1 MDNVGSLRY
10 SGRLFHTTGPDAVK
24 ERRPYIYSLTG
35 GTTSL
40 LLSGDLIQRQDDLV
54 DAGKN
59 SSDRYS
65 GAVP

>member
-10 SGRLFHTTGPDAVK
+10 SGRMFNTIEPDAVI
-24 ERRPYIYSLTG
+24 ERRPYVDSLTG

-40 LLSGDLIQRQDDLV
+40 LLSEDPRQCRDDLV
-54 DAGKN
+54 DAGTN
-59 SSDRYS
+59 NSDRYS